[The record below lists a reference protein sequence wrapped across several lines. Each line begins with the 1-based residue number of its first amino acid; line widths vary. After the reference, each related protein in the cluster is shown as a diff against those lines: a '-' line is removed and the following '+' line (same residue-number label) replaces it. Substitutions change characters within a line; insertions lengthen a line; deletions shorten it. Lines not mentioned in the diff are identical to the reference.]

1 MSPIKGATCL
11 NFCGVPFSSDLL
23 ATTSSVFPAAYSLE
37 LSGSL
42 TGSLTYDRRQIV
54 RLHIFFFLEDSP
66 LSKQNRL
73 KHMHKIRQM
82 AMNFFFYFSPKYHLF
97 CGEYPIFISAQ
108 RSIKQALSKLEFNI
122 TMLLV

>member
-23 ATTSSVFPAAYSLE
+23 ATTSSVFPPAYSLE

-42 TGSLTYDRRQIV
+42 TGSLTYDRRQTV
-54 RLHIFFFLEDSP
+54 RLHIFFFPRKFSP
-66 LSKQNRL
+66 FKTKQIETYAQNQA
-73 KHMHKIRQM
+73 KGYD
-82 AMNFFFYFSPKYHLF
+82 FFFHFSPKYYLF
-97 CGEYPIFISAQ
+97 CGEYPILISAQ
-108 RSIKQALSKLEFNI
+108 RRIKQALSKFEFNI